1 MLDTTDAPFRMV
13 EVDEAPLRGRGCGGG
28 PGASFTGARSTH
40 ITATDRV
47 IEALCLGMYAD
58 NVEVVF
64 EGLRTGTRVTL
75 AVAPAPVG
83 APPAADGRVL
93 KCVPRHGEFDPLFV
107 QGGQALSVRFCG
119 DGGLYALQTQVVLGN
134 PTSLLCTWP
143 TAIDVRCR
151 RVSPRIGFS
160 RNGFPR
166 VHLPVAP
173 GGATETVPVR
183 DLSVGGMRLE
193 LPPELLFP
201 LGRSVHMALALGA
214 DVPLVPL
221 VGVARNITS
230 DDAAGSMLYGV
241 ELLAPPMSAEQAIER
256 FLRQTTHH

>member
-1 MLDTTDAPFRMV
+1 MELTETPFRMV
-13 EVDEAPLRGRGCGGG
+13 AVDEAPLRGRGSGTATT
-28 PGASFTGARSTH
+28 PGFSGARSTH

-64 EGLRTGTRVTL
+64 EGLRTGVRVTL
-75 AVAPAPVG
+75 SVAPAP
-83 APPAADGRVL
+83 ANAAAGGEGRVL
-93 KCVPRHGEFDPLFV
+93 RCVPRHGEFDGLFAHA
-107 QGGQALSVRFCG
+107 GQALCVRFCG
-119 DGGLYALQTQVVLGN
+119 DGGLYGVRTQVVMGN

-151 RVSPRIGFS
+151 RASPRIGFS
-160 RNGFPR
+160 RNGYPR
-166 VHLPVAP
+166 AHLPVSYEDAP
-173 GGATETVPVR
+173 EAVPVR

-201 LGRSVHMALALGA
+201 LGRSVHLGL
-214 DVPLVPL
+214 VLGEGQRPLPL

-241 ELLAPPMSAEQAIER
+241 ELLAPPMAAEQAIER
-256 FLRQTTHH
+256 FLRATTHH